1 MSWNEPERSADDR
14 ASRARRAAIAGHE
27 ADGETARA
35 FLGDGDPSVRATA
48 LGALARA
55 RALDAM
61 ELRAAT
67 EDQAVAVRRRSA
79 ELLATLPAAA
89 LPVSLLPLL
98 EDRDAS
104 VAEMAA
110 WAAGERHEGERV
122 RGPDPTPAV
131 VDRLRRLAVDHDDA
145 LVREA
150 AVASLGSIGAAAG
163 LDTIL
168 TALTDKPT
176 VRRRAVIA
184 LAPFEGPAVDAALEA
199 ATHDRDWQVRQA
211 AEELR

>member
-1 MSWNEPERSADDR
+1 MTSDDPAWSNDELAER
-14 ASRARRAAIAGHE
+14 RRQAAIAGHE
-27 ADGETARA
+27 ADGPTARA

-55 RALDAM
+55 RAIDAM

-67 EDQAVAVRRRSA
+67 EDPAVAVRRRAA
-79 ELLATLPAAA
+79 ELLATLPSAA

-98 EDRDAS
+98 DDRDAS
-104 VAEMAA
+104 VVEMAA
-110 WAAGERHEGERV
+110 WAAGERHEAERN
-122 RGPDPTPAV
+122 RGPDAPASV
-131 VDRLRRLAVDHDDA
+131 VDRLRQLAVDHEDA

-150 AVASLGSIGAAAG
+150 AVASLGSIGSAAG

-168 TALTDKPT
+168 TAMTDKPT

-199 ATHDRDWQVRQA
+199 ATRDRDWQVRQA

>member
-1 MSWNEPERSADDR
+1 MSSKEPGRSADDR
-14 ASRARRAAIAGHE
+14 ATRARRAAIAGHQD
-27 ADGETARA
+27 DGATARA
-35 FLGDGDPSVRATA
+35 FLGDDDPSVRATA

-67 EDQAVAVRRRSA
+67 EDAAAAVRRRSA
-79 ELLATLPAAA
+79 ELLATLPSAA

-98 EDRDAS
+98 DDRDAS
-104 VAEMAA
+104 VTEMAA
-110 WAAGERHEGERV
+110 WAAGERHEAERI
-122 RGPDPTPAV
+122 RGPDDVTAI
-131 VDRLRRLAVDHDDA
+131 VDRLRRLAVHHDDA

-150 AVASLGSIGAAAG
+150 AVASLGSIGSAAG

-168 TALTDKPT
+168 NAMSDKPT
-176 VRRRAVIA
+176 VRRRAVLA
-184 LAPFEGPAVDAALEA
+184 LAPFEGPAVEAALEA

-211 AEELR
+211 AEELL